1 MPTNAPR
8 STKKTTAPPVSPIA
22 DKPEW
27 ARLAAALKA
36 RREELDLTQ
45 AEVTVRAGI
54 SHSAYTPIETL
65 KSPYTPSVRTLR
77 KIAGALEWTPQSCEQ
92 ILAGKKP
99 TNAAG
104 HRAPAA
110 VTIDAFS
117 ADIDRLRHE
126 DPDTFELLQQMARNA
141 VSKLGR

>member
-8 STKKTTAPPVSPIA
+8 SNKTPEPPASPIA

-45 AEVTVRAGI
+45 AEVTIRAKI
-54 SHSAYTPIETL
+54 SHSTYTPIETL

-77 KIAGALEWTPQSCEQ
+77 KIAGALDWTPQSCEL
-92 ILAGKKP
+92 ILSGKKP
-99 TNAAG
+99 QPAKKAAE
-104 HRAPAA
+104 PE
-110 VTIDAFS
+110 IQLDAFS
-117 ADIDRLRHE
+117 IDVAALRENDPEAFADLERTVRRLAAPYLRG
-126 DPDTFELLQQMARNA
+126 
-141 VSKLGR
+141 K

>member
-8 STKKTTAPPVSPIA
+8 SKKTPEPPASPIA
-22 DKPEW
+22 DRPEW

-45 AEVTVRAGI
+45 AEVTVRAKI

-77 KIAGALEWTPQSCEQ
+77 KIAGALDWTPQSCEL

-99 TNAAG
+99 QPAKAAAG
-104 HRAPAA
+104 V
-110 VTIDAFS
+110 VTLDAFS
-117 ADIDRLRHE
+117 ADLARLKA
-126 DPDTFELLQQMARNA
+126 DPETHALLEQMARNA
-141 VSKLGR
+141 VSKLGK

>member
-36 RREELDLTQ
+36 RREDLDLTQ

-77 KIAGALEWTPQSCEQ
+77 KIAGALEWTPQSCEL

-99 TNAAG
+99 I
-104 HRAPAA
+104 PAA
-110 VTIDAFS
+110 TAPKPITMDAFS
-117 ADIDRLRHE
+117 TDLERLKAE
-126 DPDTFELLQQMARNA
+126 DPETHALLEQMARNA
-141 VSKLGR
+141 VNKLERR